1 MGGDRGRGEG
11 GGRLSPGRGGGGFE
25 LVPCIVFAFTNEV
38 EIRAGQSMA
47 EQSRAGQ
54 SRIEQGRA
62 RQSRAEQGRAE
73 QGRVGQSRAE
83 QGRVIHH
90 STPFRWVYYTMISVV
105 VAGASMQAYNNNL

>member
-62 RQSRAEQGRAE
+62 RQSRAEQGRAGTSHTPLHTF
-73 QGRVGQSRAE
+73 QMGILYHDIGCSSRCK
-83 QGRVIHH
+83 H
-90 STPFRWVYYTMISVV
+90 
-105 VAGASMQAYNNNL
+105 ASI